1 MKQDNIVIG
10 VEGLVGAGK
19 TSICRKLL
27 TQIPNSILLHGG
39 NIYRAIVYAI
49 MQSGIDITSL
59 NTSLKNIDMFTL
71 MEKLGIEVRIEN
83 RETVIYIN
91 NALVKEDDL
100 QSDSASIAVS
110 SVSNVADNTKLYAF
124 GKKLIDNF
132 REENHIIL
140 SSRDI
145 MKMYPETNYHFFIT
159 ADLEERINRKYRQYN
174 GEISKEQL
182 KKNIMQRDELQE
194 KSGYYKLYPM
204 TQKIDVTDCSNVEE
218 ATQKLLTKIKIPTEV

>member
-1 MKQDNIVIG
+1 MEQNNMVIG

-19 TSICRKLL
+19 TSICRRLL

-49 MQSGIDITSL
+49 MQSGMDLTNL
-59 NTSLKNIDMFTL
+59 NAGLKDIDMFSL
-71 MEKLGIEVRIEN
+71 MKKLGIEVRIEN

-91 NALVKEDDL
+91 NVLVKEEDL

-110 SVSNVADNTKLYAF
+110 NVSNVADNTKLYAF

-132 REENHIIL
+132 REKYHIIL

-159 ADLEERINRKYRQYN
+159 AELEERVNRKFMQYN
-174 GEISKEQL
+174 GDIPKEQL
-182 KKNIMQRDELQE
+182 RKNIMQRDILQE
-194 KSGYYKLYPM
+194 KSGYYKIYPI
-204 TQKIDVTDCSNVEE
+204 TEKIDVTDCNTIEE
-218 ATQKLLTKIKIPTEV
+218 ATQKLLTKIKMPMEV